1 MNRKSL
7 RTNIGVSLVSI
18 SSALAMST
26 SYAADAPSAK
36 PAAKS
41 SKKAAQ
47 LAQSQSSGG
56 GSSTSK
62 SGAVN
67 ASESNAGAQIVRLGM
82 SVETVNNVGVANVIA
97 FSKVIETQRA
107 SGGLSSVVQTIQK
120 CNSSSQGESFVK
132 NVASLVNSGQ
142 SVADLAVLSSGVA
155 KGSVTVEVVDNNL
168 AVAKEAPEKAKAF
181 LQNCATSVR
190 GGSTTDLELVSTLR
204 KAGASSSSLADV
216 AGAFQAPTE
225 SFRGELSASARA
237 AYDSLSASQKSRFFT
252 MFKNDAGLPKEGAS
266 DVLENSDL
274 RDKFASLTVD
284 ASRAYSNPLL
294 AEAAVTANKI
304 IKDQTFNASA
314 SLASSDA
321 LTYDAMFPNGYN
333 RALVALLAKYSNS
346 SALADTVNDFLGS
359 KTLTISGAT
368 KLNQLFSASAGQ
380 NTDLLGFRRLLNPSS
395 ANLNIALS
403 QGESYFRKNIT
414 IAGGGSGIELDVTN
428 TMLKNAIVAVAGSK
442 TQADRMFAVAALG
455 DMNVS
460 GKVTFKNTNANAR
473 YTRNVLV
480 IGALNSLKVADNTQI
495 INQGKILAVGAGKL
509 KGASGERITGLK
521 LESKGAIYVGSGNNL
536 NLKDV
541 TFTVGNTKNSLNMY
555 AQNTMTVDGATF
567 NGFGSGSKIYVEAT
581 TVDLSNLNFPGG
593 SKVTLASRDGG
604 LAANGTGSGK
614 YPHFG
619 SSMAGKVN
627 FISNVSYNG
636 SQLGNAAQFDA
647 AGQNI
652 TIKSYSR

>member
-1 MNRKSL
+1 MNRKFL

-142 SVADLAVLSSGVA
+142 SVADLAILSSGVA
-155 KGSVTVEVVDNNL
+155 KGSVTVEVMDNNL

-181 LQNCATSVR
+181 LQNCATSVQS
-190 GGSTTDLELVSTLR
+190 GSTTDLRSVSELR
-204 KAGASSSSLADV
+204 KAGASSSSLADL

-225 SFRGELSASARA
+225 SFRGALSASARA
-237 AYDSLSASQKSRFFT
+237 AYDSLSESQKSRFFT
-252 MFKNDAGLPKEGAS
+252 MFKTDAGLPKEGAS
-266 DVLENSDL
+266 TVLENGDL
-274 RDKFASLTVD
+274 RDKFALLMGG
-284 ASRAYSNPLL
+284 AYSNPLL

-304 IKDQTFNASA
+304 INDQTFNASA

-321 LTYDAMFPNGYN
+321 LTYNAMFPNGYN
-333 RALVALLAKYSNS
+333 RALVALLAKYSNN

-428 TMLKNAIVAVAGSK
+428 TMLKDATVAVSGSK

-567 NGFGSGSKIYVEAT
+567 NGFGSGSKIYMEAT

-604 LAANGTGSGK
+604 LAADGTGSGK

-627 FISNVSYNG
+627 FINNVSYADKP
-636 SQLGNAAQFDA
+636 LGNAAQFNAD
-647 AGQNI
+647 GQNI